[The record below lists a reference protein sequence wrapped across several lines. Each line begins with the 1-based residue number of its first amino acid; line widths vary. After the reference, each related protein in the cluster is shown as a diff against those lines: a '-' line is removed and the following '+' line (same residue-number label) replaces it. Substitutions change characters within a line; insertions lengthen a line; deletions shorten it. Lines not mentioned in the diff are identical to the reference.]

1 MRRAASSRTR
11 SRGSPASPDVEI
23 RDATAEDVPFLQRM
37 LYEAAFWRPG
47 AERLPFETTLAHE
60 QLARYHEGWGRPG
73 DAGVI
78 AEQDGEQI
86 GAAYYR
92 LFTEDDHGH
101 GYVDEQTP
109 ELAIGVVAEHRGR
122 GVGRAL
128 LEAMTAR
135 GRRDGLA
142 RIALSVEP
150 DNPAKR
156 LYASLGY
163 VDHGDPDD
171 GHHRMVL
178 DLT

>member
-1 MRRAASSRTR
+1 
-11 SRGSPASPDVEI
+11 VEI
-23 RDATAEDVPFLQRM
+23 RDAQPEDLPFLKQM
-37 LYEAAFWRPG
+37 LYEAAFWRPDG
-47 AERLPFETTLAHE
+47 ERWPFDVAIEHE
-60 QLARYHEGWGRPG
+60 QLRRYHVGWGRPG
-73 DAGVI
+73 DAAVI
-78 AEQDGEQI
+78 AEQDGEPI

-101 GYVDEQTP
+101 GYVDDQTP
-109 ELAIGVVAEHRGR
+109 ELAIGVAAEHRGH

-128 LEAMTAR
+128 MDAMTAR

-163 VDHGDPDD
+163 VDYGDPDD

-178 DLT
+178 DLP

>member
-1 MRRAASSRTR
+1 
-11 SRGSPASPDVEI
+11 VEI
-23 RDATAEDVPFLQRM
+23 RDARPEDLAFLREM

-47 AERLPFETTLAHE
+47 AERLPVETALAHE
-60 QLARYHEGWGRPG
+60 QLVRYHAGWGRPG

-78 AEQDGEQI
+78 AEENGEPI

-92 LFTEDDHGH
+92 LFTEEDHGH

-109 ELAIGVVAEHRGR
+109 ELAIGVVAAHRGR
-122 GVGRAL
+122 GAGRAL
-128 LEAMTAR
+128 MEAIAAR
-135 GRRDGLA
+135 GRRDGVA
-142 RIALSVEP
+142 RIALSVDP
-150 DNPAKR
+150 KNPAKR

-163 VDHGDPDD
+163 VDYGEPDD

>member
-1 MRRAASSRTR
+1 V
-11 SRGSPASPDVEI
+11 DV
-23 RDATAEDVPFLQRM
+23 RDATPEDLPFLQRM
-37 LYEAAFWRPG
+37 LYEAAFWRPDG
-47 AERLPFETTLAHE
+47 EQWPFDTVIDHPE
-60 QLARYHEGWGRPG
+60 LARYHAGWGRRG
-73 DAGVI
+73 DAGVV
-78 AEQDGEQI
+78 AEQDGERI

-128 LEAMTAR
+128 MQAMTER

-142 RIALSVEP
+142 RIALSVDP
-150 DNPAKR
+150 ANPAKR

-163 VDHGDPDD
+163 VDYGDPDD

-178 DLT
+178 DLA

>member
-1 MRRAASSRTR
+1 
-11 SRGSPASPDVEI
+11 VEI
-23 RDATAEDVPFLQRM
+23 RDATPEDVPFLREM

-47 AERLPFETTLAHE
+47 AEHLEFETAIAHE
-60 QLARYHEGWGRPG
+60 QLARYHVGWGRDG
-73 DAGVI
+73 DVGFV
-78 AEQDGEQI
+78 AEEGGRPI

-101 GYVDEQTP
+101 GYVDDDTP
-109 ELAIGVVAEHRGR
+109 EVAIGVVASHRGR

-128 LEAMTAR
+128 MEALATR
-135 GRRDGLA
+135 GRADGLA

-150 DNPAKR
+150 DNPAKQ

-163 VDHGDPDD
+163 VDYGHPDD

-178 DLT
+178 DVS